1 MGTGKGGERGMGVV
15 KERRAR
21 GAAPPT
27 KLIAPPPRKI
37 EIQLL
42 RGITYVFLIKL
53 FRCLLEQY
61 LSNFPHRIYF
71 TITA

>member
-27 KLIAPPPRKI
+27 KLIALPP
-37 EIQLL
+37 
-42 RGITYVFLIKL
+42 
-53 FRCLLEQY
+53 
-61 LSNFPHRIYF
+61 
-71 TITA
+71 